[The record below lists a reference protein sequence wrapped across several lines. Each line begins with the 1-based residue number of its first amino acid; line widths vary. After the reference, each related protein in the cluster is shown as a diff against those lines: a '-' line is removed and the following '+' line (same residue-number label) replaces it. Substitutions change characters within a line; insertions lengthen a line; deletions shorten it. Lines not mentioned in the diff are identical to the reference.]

1 MKYLLIPRSSSGEP
15 DKSGHSSMTEQT
27 FTALM
32 NYNEEMTRAG
42 VLLAAEGLN
51 PNARSL
57 HVRFTGSKGK
67 VVDGPFAETKELI
80 GGYYVIDVKG
90 PEEAAAWA
98 LRYPGGFGND
108 DIIEIRP
115 LTSEGD
121 LPREVLQR
129 IAKAAPT
136 WAAKFF
142 PGAL

>member
-1 MKYLLIPRSSSGEP
+1 MKFLLIPRSSRDEP

-32 NYNEEMTRAG
+32 NYNEVMTRAG
-42 VLLAAEGLN
+42 VLLASEGLN
-51 PNARSL
+51 PNVSSL

-80 GGYYVIDVKG
+80 GGFYLIDVKG

-108 DIIEIRP
+108 DIVEVRP

-121 LPREVLQR
+121 LPSEVLQEF
-129 IAKAAPT
+129 ATAAPT

-142 PGAL
+142 PKAL